1 MGIVQIKM
9 MFPITAAFGFIG
21 QSYGVLEKEIE
32 EGETIDSVL
41 RKLGKSHKEF
51 GQAAFCPDP
60 DTGEIA
66 GIDVALNDE
75 QIPPWERLEDTKLR
89 GGDVVTVSLASGC

>member
-1 MGIVQIKM
+1 MNIVQVKM
-9 MFPITAAFGFIG
+9 MSPITAAFGFTG
-21 QSYGVLEKEIE
+21 RSYCILEEEIE
-32 EGETIDSVL
+32 EGETIEGVL
-41 RKLGKSHKEF
+41 RRVGKSNKEF
-51 GQAAFCPDP
+51 GQAAFWPDP

-75 QIPPWERLEDTKLR
+75 QIPPWERLEEAKLR